1 MKAENNKSDR
11 KCKTNTSILL
21 TNIALCFFASL
32 VDVSGAGSAN
42 AQGFGAN
49 VSKRPA
55 MESEV
60 LKEKTPIKNL
70 PDYTGKAKFF
80 SGNTLKTSIGPQYQ
94 QQFIAMETPGQV
106 IDWYKSALSSYKWE
120 VQSSEENAVTG
131 KMADGARISI
141 IVNPY
146 HRPDGR
152 SMVTINYNDYHLDH
166 QADPAE

>member
-1 MKAENNKSDR
+1 MKAGIKFYT
-11 KCKTNTSILL
+11 KTSTMVSAL
-21 TNIALCFFASL
+21 ALCALSL
-32 VDVSGAGSAN
+32 TAGSGLSRAD
-42 AQGFGAN
+42 AQGYGAN
-49 VSKRPA
+49 VSKRAA

-60 LKEKTPIKNL
+60 MKDKAPIKNL

-80 SGNTLKTSIGPQYQ
+80 SGNTLKTNIGPQFQ
-94 QQFIAMETPGQV
+94 QQFIAMETPNQV
-106 IDWYKSALSSYKWE
+106 IDWYKTALSSYKWE

-152 SMVTINYNDYHLDH
+152 SMVTINYNEYHLDH
-166 QADPAE
+166 QADPTE